1 MTRTCKNQPCGARF
15 EVPGD
20 DPLLERF
27 VRFCPECSRKE
38 HEAVRLAEQDRMKR
52 ERESKWNAI
61 CPPGYRDTEI
71 GKLPDAAKAAE
82 VLAWNYGP
90 TGLLLHGATRRGKS
104 RCAWL
109 LARKMFDQGKSV
121 RALDA
126 LAGFEYATAF
136 ASAAGAH
143 AWINDYCRCG
153 LLFFDDVFKARL
165 TDSFEAAVFA
175 IAEYRQS
182 HKLPVLASLNDT
194 GETLMARMSADRG
207 DALVARLREMCR
219 VIQF

>member
-1 MTRTCKNQPCGARF
+1 MTRTCKNERCGAGF
-15 EVPGD
+15 ELPQD
-20 DPLLERF
+20 DPLLGRF
-27 VRFCPECSRKE
+27 VLFCPECSRKE
-38 HEAVRLAEQDRMKR
+38 REAALAAEQDRIKR

-71 GKLPDAAKAAE
+71 EKLPDPARAAE

-109 LARKMFDQGKSV
+109 LARKVFDLGKSV
-121 RALDA
+121 RVLDA
-126 LAGFEYATAF
+126 MAGFEYATAF
-136 ASAAGAH
+136 ASGAGAH
-143 AWINDYCRCG
+143 AWISNYCRCG

-182 HKLPVLASLNDT
+182 HKLPILASLNDT
-194 GETLMARMSADRG
+194 GETLTARMSTDRG
-207 DALVARLREMCR
+207 DALVARLREMCQ